1 MGTHAGEQIEDL
13 GITRDKA
20 HKMTRNDLL
29 KGNVDLLNAA
39 GKILAKGTPRQ
50 FDVTL
55 KIDGQKLNIE
65 LTTMNID
72 AVDLYVDGRPEKG
85 TTAISDGE
93 TTIEIKKP
101 GRGSLL
107 EIDGVHSGDV
117 VASRKHLV

>member
-1 MGTHAGEQIEDL
+1 M
-13 GITRDKA
+13 TRD
-20 HKMTRNDLL
+20 DLL
-29 KGNVDLLNAA
+29 NGNVDLLNAA

-55 KIDGQKLNIE
+55 KTSGQKLRIE
-65 LTTMNID
+65 LNALNVE

-85 TTAISDGE
+85 TTEISDGE

-107 EIDGVHSGDV
+107 EIDGIHKGYV
-117 VASRKHLV
+117 VASRKHQI